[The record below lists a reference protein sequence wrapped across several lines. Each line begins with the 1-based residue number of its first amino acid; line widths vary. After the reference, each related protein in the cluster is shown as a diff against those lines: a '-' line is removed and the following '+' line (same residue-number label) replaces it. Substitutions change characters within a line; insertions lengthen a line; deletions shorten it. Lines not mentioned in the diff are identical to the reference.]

1 MNNDIDIDLKPFPL
15 DFEKAWKNSEDATR
29 LFAKRITLKKFKHSK
44 TFSRETMCFTAQV
57 WIDGR
62 NVADANN
69 DGNGG
74 ETNLY
79 FADHSVERNYN
90 DEVKQRLEQWD
101 GECRPIGIVDV
112 IDRVAHD
119 MVEAKDTA
127 AYKKKCQGLYDDRDR
142 KRSDGWLSPKC
153 LREDHQRP
161 QEQGRGHLQ
170 DLPRP
175 NQVTR
180 FVRDWSPALPRE
192 QASCIARGLFAE

>member
-1 MNNDIDIDLKPFPL
+1 MNINDIDIDLKPFPL

-127 AYKKKCQGLYDDRDR
+127 AFKKKCHAKGFTMIVTESGLVTGCHPTVFA
-142 KRSDGWLSPKC
+142 KTIN
-153 LREDHQRP
+153 
-161 QEQGRGHLQ
+161 
-170 DLPRP
+170 DLKINGEVVCKIYPTP
-175 NQVTR
+175 
-180 FVRDWSPALPRE
+180 SK
-192 QASCIARGLFAE
+192 